1 MYYKTILNAFEQ
13 AIHEE
18 INRVLIANRIL
29 GDDPYQSTKAD
40 KQLAIADRRT
50 RQIKAFR
57 TRLLSCNDRLIT
69 ALETCFA
76 NVSWDSETDSPRWE
90 LDGNTVRLLR
100 AAIAGSSTD
109 LLDACRKAI
118 ETLDDDA
125 PGLGYSK
132 SELIRILYAAVSKF
146 EEV

>member
-1 MYYKTILNAFEQ
+1 MTTGNEVGACDDAVTHHKQQVNARLSAQ
-13 AIHEE
+13 ARAVLAAIHERTGT
-18 INRVLIANRIL
+18 NRTAIIEQA
-29 GDDPYQSTKAD
+29 
-40 KQLAIADRRT
+40 LAHYERA
-50 RQIKAFR
+50 
-57 TRLLSCNDRLIT
+57 LSGPD
-69 ALETCFA
+69 
-76 NVSWDSETDSPRWE
+76 
-90 LDGNTVRLLR
+90 
-100 AAIAGSSTD
+100 TD